1 MNTVRVYL
9 PATVSDLRDSFGLIP
24 RKGFAATTHDEEQ
37 STAEDVEAAEYVA
50 FLAAG
55 DAAIDSGEVT
65 RIVIAADAQVKPTS
79 SPGVV
84 EVDHLPWSQVVSIHI
99 DDLTDAQL
107 LSDISL
113 AQTGDEQARKRV
125 NRADLMWY
133 DITERDDVVKMIA
146 AI

>member
-9 PATVSDLRDSFGLIP
+9 PATVSDLRDSVGLTP
-24 RKGFAATTHDEEQ
+24 RKGFAAIAHDEEQ
-37 STAEDVEAAEYVA
+37 STTEDAEAAEYVA

-55 DAAIDSGEVT
+55 DAAIDNGEVT
-65 RIVIAADAQVKPTS
+65 RIVIAADAPVAPTP

-84 EVDHLPWSQVVSIHI
+84 DVDHLPWSQVVSIHI
-99 DDLTDAQL
+99 DDLIDAQL
-107 LSDISL
+107 LSDINL

-125 NRADLMWY
+125 NQADLMWY